1 MLVVGA
7 GLAGLAAARVLKE
20 AGYNVT
26 VLESSSRP
34 GGRVQTYR
42 DFDLGWHAELGPMRI
57 PTVGHIF
64 VHDLIVTH
72 GLKTSPFQYP
82 VRKKTFKAKKYFA
95 GDAPSVSWHS

>member
-64 VHDLIVTH
+64 VHDLIATH

-82 VRKKTFKAKKYFA
+82 VRKK
-95 GDAPSVSWHS
+95 PC